1 MLFLNEL
8 SFLLLFL
15 AAITFFKPIVIPVVY
30 LIISLAT
37 RDKITHII
45 MDAKEIS
52 LSEKAVKPVVD
63 LLNEYLANYHI
74 HYQKLRGCHWN
85 IKGQN
90 FFTLHIKFE
99 ELYTNAQLTIDEI
112 AERVLT
118 LGKPPHSRF
127 ADYIKESAIKEI
139 NTIGMNDLAMVDA
152 LLEDMAQLIQLER
165 DIMEA
170 SETAGDDG
178 TNDMVNKFMQFKEKT
193 TWMLRSFAGK
203 K

>member
-1 MLFLNEL
+1 MKAE
-8 SFLLLFL
+8 
-15 AAITFFKPIVIPVVY
+15 T
-30 LIISLAT
+30 ISLT
-37 RDKITHII
+37 E
-45 MDAKEIS
+45 KE
-52 LSEKAVKPVVD
+52 VKPVVD
-63 LLNEYLANYHI
+63 LLNAYLANYHI

-90 FFTLHIKFE
+90 FFTLHVKFE

-127 ADYIKESAIKEI
+127 ADYIKEAELKEVD
-139 NTIGMNDLAMVDA
+139 TIGMKDLDMVDA
-152 LLEDMAQLIQLER
+152 ILEDMSKLIELER
-165 DIMEA
+165 ELLEVTDK
-170 SETAGDDG
+170 AGDDG
-178 TNDMVNKFMQFKEKT
+178 SNDMVNRFMQFKEKN

>member
-1 MLFLNEL
+1 
-8 SFLLLFL
+8 
-15 AAITFFKPIVIPVVY
+15 
-30 LIISLAT
+30 
-37 RDKITHII
+37 

-52 LSEKAVKPVVD
+52 LKEKEVKSVVD
-63 LLNEYLANYHI
+63 MLNDYLANYHI

-139 NTIGMNDLAMVDA
+139 NTIGMNDLDMVEAILD
-152 LLEDMAQLIQLER
+152 DMARLIGLER
-165 DIMEA
+165 DLLDA
-170 SETAGDDG
+170 TVKAGDDG
-178 TNDMVNKFMQFKEKT
+178 TNDMVNRFLQFKEKN

>member
-1 MLFLNEL
+1 MNAEAISLNE
-8 SFLLLFL
+8 
-15 AAITFFKPIVIPVVY
+15 
-30 LIISLAT
+30 
-37 RDKITHII
+37 
-45 MDAKEIS
+45 KE
-52 LSEKAVKPVVD
+52 VKPVVD
-63 LLNEYLANYHI
+63 LLNDYLANYHV

-90 FFTLHIKFE
+90 FFTLHVKFE

-127 ADYIKESAIKEI
+127 ADYINESVIKEI
-139 NTIGMNDLAMVDA
+139 DTIGMQDLAMVDA
-152 LLEDMAQLIQLER
+152 LLDDMAKLIELER
-165 DIMEA
+165 ELLIA
-170 SETAGDDG
+170 SDTASDDG
-178 TNDMVNKFMQFKEKT
+178 TNDMVNRFMQFKEKN

>member
-1 MLFLNEL
+1 MNAE
-8 SFLLLFL
+8 
-15 AAITFFKPIVIPVVY
+15 T
-30 LIISLAT
+30 ISLT
-37 RDKITHII
+37 E
-45 MDAKEIS
+45 KE
-52 LSEKAVKPVVD
+52 VKPVVD
-63 LLNEYLANYHI
+63 LLNDYLANYHI

-90 FFTLHIKFE
+90 FFTLHVKFE

-127 ADYIKESAIKEI
+127 SDYINESRIQEI
-139 NTIGMNDLAMVDA
+139 NTIGMQDLAMVDA
-152 LLEDMAQLIQLER
+152 LLDDMAKLIELER
-165 DIMEA
+165 ELLELSA
-170 SETAGDDG
+170 NAGDDG
-178 TNDMVNKFMQFKEKT
+178 TNDMVNRFMQFKEKN

>member
-1 MLFLNEL
+1 MLKLK
-8 SFLLLFL
+8 
-15 AAITFFKPIVIPVVY
+15 A
-30 LIISLAT
+30 
-37 RDKITHII
+37 

-52 LSEKAVKPVVD
+52 LKEKEVKPVVD
-63 LLNEYLANYHI
+63 MLNDYLANYHI

-85 IKGQN
+85 IKGSN

-112 AERVLT
+112 AERILT

-127 ADYIKESAIKEI
+127 EDYIKESTIREI
-139 NTIGMNDLAMVDA
+139 NTIGMADMAMVDA
-152 LLEDMAQLIQLER
+152 ILDDMAKLIEMERDLLEATDK
-165 DIMEA
+165 A
-170 SETAGDDG
+170 SDDG
-178 TNDMVNKFMQFKEKT
+178 SNDMVNRFMQFKEKT

>member
-1 MLFLNEL
+1 
-8 SFLLLFL
+8 
-15 AAITFFKPIVIPVVY
+15 
-30 LIISLAT
+30 
-37 RDKITHII
+37 

-52 LSEKAVKPVVD
+52 LNEKEVKPVVD
-63 LLNEYLANYHI
+63 MLNDYLANYHI

-85 IKGQN
+85 VKGQN

-127 ADYIKESAIKEI
+127 SDYIKESTIKEV
-139 NTIGMNDLAMVDA
+139 NTIGMDDMTMVETVLD
-152 LLEDMAQLIQLER
+152 DMSKLIELER
-165 DIMEA
+165 DLLEA
-170 SETAGDDG
+170 TDKAGDDG
-178 TNDMVNKFMQFKEKT
+178 SNDMVNRFMQFKEKT
-193 TWMLRSFAGK
+193 TWMLRSFLGK

>member
-1 MLFLNEL
+1 MVDNILRKN
-8 SFLLLFL
+8 
-15 AAITFFKPIVIPVVY
+15 T
-30 LIISLAT
+30 
-37 RDKITHII
+37 
-45 MDAKEIS
+45 MNAKEIS
-52 LSEKAVKPVVD
+52 LDEKAVRPVVD
-63 LLNEYLANYHI
+63 MLNEYLANYHI

-90 FFTLHIKFE
+90 FFTLHVKFE

-127 ADYIKESAIKEI
+127 ADYIKESKIKEVD
-139 NTIGMNDLAMVDA
+139 TIGMNDMTMVDEVLA
-152 LLEDMAQLIQLER
+152 DMAALIEIER
-165 DIMEA
+165 ELLKATEEA
-170 SETAGDDG
+170 DDDG
-178 TNDMVNKFMQFKEKT
+178 SNDMVNRFMQFKEKT

>member
-1 MLFLNEL
+1 
-8 SFLLLFL
+8 
-15 AAITFFKPIVIPVVY
+15 
-30 LIISLAT
+30 
-37 RDKITHII
+37 

-52 LSEKAVKPVVD
+52 LKEKEVKPVVD
-63 LLNEYLANYHI
+63 MLNDYLANYHV

-85 IKGQN
+85 VKGQN

-127 ADYIKESAIKEI
+127 ADYIKESTIQEV
-139 NTIGMNDLAMVDA
+139 NTIGMKDLDMVDA
-152 LLEDMAQLIQLER
+152 VLHDMAKLIELER
-165 DIMEA
+165 ELLNATADA
-170 SETAGDDG
+170 SDDG
-178 TNDMVNKFMQFKEKT
+178 TNDMVNKFMQFKEKN
-193 TWMLRSFAGK
+193 TWMLRSFSGK

>member
-1 MLFLNEL
+1 
-8 SFLLLFL
+8 
-15 AAITFFKPIVIPVVY
+15 
-30 LIISLAT
+30 
-37 RDKITHII
+37 

-52 LSEKAVKPVVD
+52 LSEKEVKPVVD
-63 LLNEYLANYHI
+63 LLNNYLANYHI

-99 ELYTNAQLTIDEI
+99 ELYTEAQVTIDEI

-127 ADYIKESAIKEI
+127 ADYIKESQIQEI
-139 NTIGMNDLAMVDA
+139 DTIGMSDINMVEAILD
-152 LLEDMAQLIQLER
+152 DMAKLIELER
-165 DIMEA
+165 EVMEA
-170 SETAGDDG
+170 ADAAGDDG

>member
-1 MLFLNEL
+1 
-8 SFLLLFL
+8 
-15 AAITFFKPIVIPVVY
+15 
-30 LIISLAT
+30 
-37 RDKITHII
+37 

-52 LSEKAVKPVVD
+52 LDEKEVKSVVD
-63 LLNEYLANYHI
+63 LLNDYLANYHV

-99 ELYTNAQLTIDEI
+99 ELYTNAQETIDEI

-127 ADYIKESAIKEI
+127 SDYIQESTIKEI
-139 NTIGMNDLAMVDA
+139 DTIGLPDIAMVEA
-152 LLEDMAQLIQLER
+152 ILADMSKLIELER
-165 DIMEA
+165 DLLEA
-170 SETAGDDG
+170 TDMAGDDG
-178 TNDMVNKFMQFKEKT
+178 SNDMVNRFMQFKEKN
-193 TWMLRSFAGK
+193 TWMLRSFLDK